1 MVKCALILLILCA
14 TAYTNDSLA
23 VPDTSAS
30 KPAENVVKASVQ
42 NLFTVYEKGFTV
54 TETHNCPM
62 NPSCSR
68 FAKVA
73 IEEAGLI
80 KGILLTADRL
90 MRDNNFAHRYYPED
104 QNGKLTDPVERYTQW
119 KKPQRPS
126 H

>member
-1 MVKCALILLILCA
+1 MVKFTLTLLFLCA
-14 TAYTNDSLA
+14 SAFAGDSLA

-30 KPAENVVKASVQ
+30 KPAENVVKASLKS
-42 NLFTVYEKGFTV
+42 LFIVYEKGITV

-62 NPSCSR
+62 SPNCSR

-90 MRDNNFAHRYYPED
+90 LRDNNFAHRYYPED
-104 QNGKLTDPVERYTQW
+104 HNGKLTDPVERYTQW
-119 KKPQRPS
+119 KKPQRP
-126 H
+126 

>member
-1 MVKCALILLILCA
+1 MVKFALTLLILCA
-14 TAYTNDSLA
+14 SAFAGDSLA

-30 KPAENVVKASVQ
+30 KPAENVVKASVKS
-42 NLFTVYEKGFTV
+42 LFTVYEKGITV

-62 NPSCSR
+62 SPNCSR

-90 MRDNNFAHRYYPED
+90 LRDNNFAHRYYPED

-119 KKPQRPS
+119 KKPQRP
-126 H
+126 